1 VTKDKCRKVLGAC
14 EEMFRY
20 CEFLCIWKFLIH
32 RLTEPVCSKMNLL
45 SCFSTKLGLVITT
58 LSWPES
64 KVTKLGKFGTERKQK
79 MIKIMEQLFNEMQQ
93 LADQALYTFS
103 NLETI
108 KFMIES
114 AEEKCSLYYL

>member
-1 VTKDKCRKVLGAC
+1 
-14 EEMFRY
+14 
-20 CEFLCIWKFLIH
+20 
-32 RLTEPVCSKMNLL
+32 MNLL